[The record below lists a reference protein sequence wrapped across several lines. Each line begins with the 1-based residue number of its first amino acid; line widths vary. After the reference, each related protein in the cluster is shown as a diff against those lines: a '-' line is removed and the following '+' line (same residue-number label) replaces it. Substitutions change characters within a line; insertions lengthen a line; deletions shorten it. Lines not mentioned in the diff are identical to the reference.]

1 MIDRQV
7 RQHTGSG
14 WRREELGMSDKSGGG
29 KSRAG
34 AGAVRGRARSAGA
47 GQAERGGGK
56 SSAGVGAER
65 GGGTSRAGGREKQ
78 TGDGL
83 SRALGATAAFAA
95 GYGTRKLVTLAW
107 KQITGKE
114 PPSDPNDP
122 HVGIGEALSWAL
134 VLGASMETA
143 RLLAGRA
150 ATRKM
155 RRNDGGAG

>member
-1 MIDRQV
+1 MA
-7 RQHTGSG
+7 
-14 WRREELGMSDKSGGG
+14 DKAGGGRSAGAGAKRGGG

-34 AGAVRGRARSAGA
+34 AGA
-47 GQAERGGGK
+47 ERGGGE
-56 SSAGVGAER
+56 STAR
-65 GGGTSRAGGREKQ
+65 GREKRS
-78 TGDGL
+78 GDGL

-107 KQITGKE
+107 KRITGKE

-122 HVGIGEALSWAL
+122 QVSIGEALTWAL

-150 ATRKM
+150 ATKKM
-155 RRNDGGAG
+155 RRSNSGGQ